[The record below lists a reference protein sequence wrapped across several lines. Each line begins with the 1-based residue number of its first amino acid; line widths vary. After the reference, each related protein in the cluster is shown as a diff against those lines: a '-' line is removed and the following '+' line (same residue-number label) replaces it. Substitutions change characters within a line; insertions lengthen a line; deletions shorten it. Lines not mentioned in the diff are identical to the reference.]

1 MNNTV
6 RMNNGAMVLNYTDA
20 TSILQYTLERYTKF
34 PHHPIGPIWFHYGG
48 QWPILISCILRSFIS
63 FVKAYMLGL
72 SIFFHSLMKF
82 FIDGRKWI
90 IFFNNAKFIMPMIW
104 ISVHCSLSSTSKL
117 RKHKISTKSLVFVE
131 LRSFK

>member
-48 QWPILISCILRSFIS
+48 QWPILISCILSSFIPL
-63 FVKAYMLGL
+63 VKAYMLGL

-82 FIDGRKWI
+82 FIDGKKMNYLLQ
-90 IFFNNAKFIMPMIW
+90 IFFFSFNLY
-104 ISVHCSLSSTSKL
+104 ISIK
-117 RKHKISTKSLVFVE
+117 KILMVVSGKIPWM
-131 LRSFK
+131 

>member
-48 QWPILISCILRSFIS
+48 QWPILISCILNNFIS
-63 FVKAYMLGL
+63 LMKAYSLGL
-72 SIFFHSLMKF
+72 SIFFHYLVKF
-82 FIDGRKWI
+82 SIDERKGI
-90 IFFNNAKFIMPMIW
+90 IFFKLFFSFNLNISIKKIMMVVSGKTPECEVLTVMI
-104 ISVHCSLSSTSKL
+104 
-117 RKHKISTKSLVFVE
+117 
-131 LRSFK
+131 